1 MGEFEVIAAS
11 VIGQGHRH
19 DGTDRQDAYHLLAVE
34 GGVALAIAD
43 GVSARPLAAIGA
55 ETAVYAAVMDYAS
68 ATREGAV
75 RGGWDGL
82 IRALSAAVEAADAA
96 IRSVAADLRVKAE
109 ELSTTL
115 LIADLRHD
123 SEGRVVVTT
132 AAIGNSSALRIGPG
146 DTLGVIDGPG
156 EGGSPTGYH
165 DFLPGPSGRVRIA
178 CSILPAGADLVLVTD
193 GLADDLHASATV
205 RDWMRSRL
213 THSATPIEFA
223 HALSYRRQGTSD
235 DLTAVAASV
244 AK

>member
-1 MGEFEVIAAS
+1 MGGFEVIAAS
-11 VIGQGHRH
+11 IIGQGHRH
-19 DGTDRQDAYHLLAVE
+19 NGADRQDAYHLLAVE

-55 ETAVYAAVMDYAS
+55 ETAVYAAVMSYAS
-68 ATREGAV
+68 ATRKGAV
-75 RGGWDGL
+75 REGWDGL
-82 IRALSAAVEAADAA
+82 IRALSAAVEASDAA
-96 IRSVAADLRVKAE
+96 TRSVAAELRVKPE

-146 DTLGVIDGPG
+146 ETLEVIDGPS
-156 EGGSPTGYH
+156 EGGSPSGYH
-165 DFLPGPSGRVRIA
+165 EFVPGPSGRVRNA
-178 CSILPAGADLVLVTD
+178 HSVLPAESAVMLVTD

-205 RDWMRSRL
+205 RDWMRARL
-213 THSATPIEFA
+213 ADSVTPLEFA
-223 HALSYRRQGTSD
+223 HALSYRRQGSSD
-235 DLTAVAASV
+235 DLTAVVASV